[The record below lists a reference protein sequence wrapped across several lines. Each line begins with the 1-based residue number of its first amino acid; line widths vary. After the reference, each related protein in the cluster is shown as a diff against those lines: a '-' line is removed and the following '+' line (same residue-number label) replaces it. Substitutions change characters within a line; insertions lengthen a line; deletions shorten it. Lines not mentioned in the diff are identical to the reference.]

1 MAIFFKDGETKT
13 RPGVYQRYENTGHNP
28 LAAARDGICAI
39 PVRASWGPLG
49 KVVKNNRSAD
59 LTKTYGAGV
68 YGSGFTVPAAAEMFK
83 GGASVVYTYR
93 MGSGGAKATLEI
105 APGLT
110 VEAKYVGTMPLS
122 VAVQV
127 SLGDAAK
134 KQLLVYSGTSLVETI
149 VFVADG
155 KNEIEN
161 LIKAAADSKY
171 VNLIKADATE
181 DEAETAAETE
191 EPTEGEVVGGGDS
204 MVEDEIEEGTDEP
217 ADEPTEPATGS
228 VVPVLAVASGAL
240 TGGEDPVVTTE
251 DYSKA
256 FAAFE
261 GYYYNTIA
269 LDVDDDENLSLSLM
283 LQEYKSAAY
292 EMGKL
297 GIAVVG
303 EKTTVPFE
311 KRLAHAYAF
320 NDYKVAYLGGGWI
333 AGAENMDGVLAICH
347 TAGVIASK
355 PANAGITHTVVSG
368 ATDLCESLT
377 YYQYEE
383 AINSGMLMVSMSPE
397 GEIWFDSAVNTFH
410 SPIDSINDEGWK
422 KIRRVKVR
430 FELFDRMDRALAPKV
445 GRVTADSDGVA
456 DIIQTG
462 QRILAAMFNERKIK
476 DGATFTEDPDNP
488 FMGDSAW
495 FNIGIDDNDSLEKIY
510 LRYQFRYNQNV

>member
-13 RPGVYQRYENTGHNP
+13 RPGVYQRYENIGHNP

-49 KVVKNNRSAD
+49 KVMKNNRTAD
-59 LTKTYGAGV
+59 LTKTYGNGT
-68 YGSGFTVPAAAEMFK
+68 YGPGYTVPAAIEMFK

-93 MGSGGAKATLEI
+93 MGSGGVQATLEI
-105 APGLT
+105 ADGLT
-110 VEAKYVGTMPLS
+110 VQAKYVGTMPLS

-127 SLGDAAK
+127 SLGDPSK
-134 KQLLVYSGTSLVETI
+134 KQFLVYSGTSLVETFS
-149 VFVADG
+149 FVADG
-155 KNEIEN
+155 ENEIDN

-171 VNLIKADATE
+171 VTLIKADATE
-181 DEAETAAETE
+181 DEVETVAETE
-191 EPTEGEVVGGGDS
+191 EPTDGEIVGGGDS
-204 MVEDEIEEGTDEP
+204 MVEDEENTEGTDEP
-217 ADEPTEPATGS
+217 TETEPTGS

-261 GYYYNTIA
+261 GYYYNAIA
-269 LDVDDDENLSLSLM
+269 LDVDDDENMSLSLM

-303 EKTTVPFE
+303 EKTTVAFE

-320 NDYKVAYLGGGWI
+320 NDYKVVYLGGGWM
-333 AGAENMDGVLAICH
+333 AETENMDGVLAICR
-347 TAGVIASK
+347 TAGVVASK
-355 PANAGITHTVVSG
+355 PANEGITHTVISG

-383 AINSGMLMVSMSPE
+383 AINSGMLMVSMSPD

-410 SPIDSINDEGWK
+410 SPIDSTNDEGWK

-456 DIIQTG
+456 DVIQTG

-476 DGATFTEDPDNP
+476 DGATFSEDPDNP
-488 FMGDSAW
+488 FVGDSAW
-495 FNIGIDDNDSLEKIY
+495 FIIGVDDNDSLEKIY